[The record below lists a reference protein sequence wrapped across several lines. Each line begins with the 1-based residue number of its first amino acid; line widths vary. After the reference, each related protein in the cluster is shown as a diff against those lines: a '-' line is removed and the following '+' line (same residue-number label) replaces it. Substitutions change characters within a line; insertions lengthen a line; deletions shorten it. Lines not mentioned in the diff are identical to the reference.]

1 MQKLQRVFFGLGS
14 AERQIFQN
22 TEQNSE
28 KMLGILILH
37 VKNFKI

>member
-1 MQKLQRVFFGLGS
+1 MQKLQRVFFGLGL

-22 TEQNSE
+22 TEQNYE

-37 VKNFKI
+37 IEDFKI